1 MQTSNTSDNSHSEK
15 QWYALKVFYNRVF
28 SLEQFIQKDGVE
40 SYIPTVVKEIKLAHK
55 IVRRKEPAV
64 SSLMF
69 IRESETYLRQLQEK
83 LKGVSP
89 FMIYYDRE
97 AKRPAPISEKDMNAF
112 MLITSS
118 GEQSLE
124 YMADDF
130 ADFERGTHV
139 RVIGGKFEGSEGY
152 IHRIKG
158 DKKLI
163 VRIEGV
169 VAVATTYIPGCFL
182 EKI

>member
-1 MQTSNTSDNSHSEK
+1 MQTSNTSDISHSEK

-55 IVRRKEPAV
+55 TIRRKEPAV

-118 GEQSLE
+118 GEQGLE

-130 ADFERGTHV
+130 ADFEKGMHV

-169 VAVATTYIPGCFL
+169 VAVATTYIPSCFL

>member
-1 MQTSNTSDNSHSEK
+1 MQTLSSIGENMEQK

-28 SLEQFIQKDGVE
+28 NVEQILQKEGVE
-40 SYIPTVVKEIKLAHK
+40 SYIPTIVREVKLSNRTI
-55 IVRRKEPAV
+55 RRKEPAV

-69 IRESETYLRQLQEK
+69 VRESEEYMRELQTK
-83 LKGVSP
+83 LQSICP
-89 FMIYYDRE
+89 FMLYYDRE
-97 AKRPAPISEKDMNAF
+97 VKRPAPISEKEMTMF
-112 MLITSS
+112 MLVTSS
-118 GEQSLE
+118 GEQGLE
-124 YMADDF
+124 YMADDVI
-130 ADFERGTHV
+130 DFEKGMHV
-139 RVIGGKFEGSEGY
+139 RVTGGKFEGSEGY

-169 VAVATTYIPGCFL
+169 VAVATTYIPSCFL